1 MSSIIEDI
9 DLGHL
14 TPEERQ
20 KILAVMKRL
29 KDEEKK
35 EMAMKKK
42 VNVEY
47 KDYQEHVKKA
57 TGNANQPNSISK
69 LMPKGTNDMGQVC
82 ALCHNTKIVDGC
94 GHTCSYC
101 SMQFCSRCGGRV
113 SVVSSKNERMI
124 MWVCNLCRK
133 QQEML
138 TKSGTLYRN
147 CQNESSLTLNL
158 EPVPSFE
165 RARGKMSGSAS
176 LAQLEFTKPDRGMR
190 SRSGVSSPRLKKGMS
205 EPQLAN
211 CEKDTVPSVKVVEYP
226 NGKTSKPLAESSVI
240 TSSASSVPADET
252 PESRSMHG
260 VRRSSTN
267 SERRLYRQDQTI
279 AQDPS
284 SPKKVASSFEA
295 DGTTTFTRP
304 QEVSKRGHE
313 QGEDFKLPHQDN
325 ANDRAT
331 CSVKAKDSNQTNM
344 DVEKTNNEPNLS
356 LRCFSLL
363 SLTHPRE
370 TQLHQKEVSNT
381 HPDAKPQKIQSNT
394 LANSKAGNSHISKV
408 STVAVNNRDLVSSPQ
423 TSKSD
428 SNISM
433 GSSEKSIHNVRRNS
447 HEKIRH
453 VNANPNTVRSKSGQI
468 SNQGSSKRQP
478 RKSTMNN
485 VNRMTRDQANHISSN
500 LKKSNSNLDET
511 RYSLTVHGEET
522 KSSSQAMKIPC
533 DSAQLTHS
541 YHPDSTCSPLL
552 SNKSSSHK
560 SASRSNLTQEKN
572 HTISK
577 DLHSNS
583 KAEMYQSPK
592 KIRCSNVNKFRSR
605 QDHGC
610 NSMPRKK
617 NHNFRRHQRC
627 AMSDNEGSNNSNSY
641 YRGPR
646 SSYGSQNAINVLDDS
661 PDSVNS
667 DTVRKTTGCN
677 NTKMQRCNNNLHR
690 DCNSGVRYFCVG
702 CTTPNSRAMCTSN
715 HSHQIN
721 EHKNFPVDYHTYYTD
736 SNQSRSHTT
745 CHKNYRRH
753 DGSPRCVSAH
763 SQGSALRKTYAKQNS
778 RAGKHLRRKPS
789 LSSTDEDILSTPEY
803 SSGDEIEKRM
813 ESSGKGQNNLQPCSL
828 LFISSPFHGKLN
840 QAAAQTL
847 KKQEQLFQHKPKS
860 IHHNAFMNSPYN
872 ATKHKLK
879 RILSK
884 HKTVPGHDTDAKSDR
899 KCNLNPDS
907 CEHCPGITTNID
919 VGSSMDFTC
928 QQPVMWQPSSDG
940 KFLIGKMTLNKEL
953 TSLQPEQME
962 NGGVLGLKVVG
973 GKVTESGHLGA
984 FITKVKK
991 GSLADVI
998 GNLKSGDE
1006 VLKWNQH
1013 CLRDATF
1020 DEVYEAVLAS
1030 KKKKVV
1036 ELVVS
1041 RPTQD
1046 ESRNPESFSVRRV
1059 TESSSSSFDSQK
1071 REDNIVKGS
1080 SSYATPQ
1087 QHPAFS
1093 NKQSTALVVC
1103 GRLQV
1108 RVWYQQA
1115 SQQLHVTLVQA
1126 ADLIARP
1133 DGNHRN
1139 PYIKMYLLP
1148 DRSASSRM
1156 RSRIAKKTLDPHW
1169 NQSFVYEPIRRQDL
1183 DSMTLELTMWDFDR
1197 CLGSSN
1203 CFLGEV
1209 LLDLGLS
1216 QLDDVPRWFS
1226 LQPAK
1231 NENNMSFSLTAK
1243 QAMQNCAHTV
1253 SRHTMSSLPHL
1264 TSDYDNHGNAP
1275 NGYVISDQ
1283 PNSTLTIS
1291 PRQIDS
1297 ATNTRHQD
1305 HASFCHVAT
1314 SLCSSPSSMEASSRH
1329 DCAFGGMRVLPSPP
1343 GGKMRSSKTEI
1354 IQPHSGSDQ
1363 FQSSEFDA
1371 THKTRSRHHSSDY
1384 SPQLNCCTFPKD
1396 SVQREN
1402 EPHLF
1407 HQQTKESQRTHS
1419 TVLSSHSSQP
1429 ELQQDSQQSTEYVD
1443 GSDDLQLNQN
1453 KLSKSNKKTAKALSS
1468 SQQRKE
1474 YMSKSLSANLHTQD
1488 KNNSQSKMTVSSSGR
1503 NTPQSRTNS
1512 VERKT
1517 SARKTNSLGQKITSV
1532 VGITGRSQSSSTLGC
1547 QHKAG
1552 NSPRCSEYGIHPRL
1566 TRNGSKESPSGS
1578 IPSIA
1583 SEGSSSVDKTL
1594 QNFVGGLGPGQVVG
1608 RQTLAAS
1615 SLGDL
1620 ELGFYERRGQ
1630 LEVQVI
1636 RARNLVPKANTKI
1649 LPATYVKVYLLFD
1662 LQCIS
1667 KKKTKIARRA
1677 LDPAFHQTLTFD
1689 PTQYGNAVQVIMWGD
1704 YGRMDH
1710 KAFMGVIQVRLD
1722 SLNLSTNSIGWY
1734 HLFPTTSLIDASS
1747 LEGTHPGSMTSLDSD
1762 MSSVFKS

>member
-1 MSSIIEDI
+1 MSSIIEDL

-226 NGKTSKPLAESSVI
+226 NGKSNKPLAESSVI

-295 DGTTTFTRP
+295 DSTTTFTRP

-313 QGEDFKLPHQDN
+313 QVEDFKSPHQDN

-331 CSVKAKDSNQTNM
+331 CSVKAKDSNQTN
-344 DVEKTNNEPNLS
+344 
-356 LRCFSLL
+356 FSF
-363 SLTHPRE
+363 
-370 TQLHQKEVSNT
+370 QNT
-381 HPDAKPQKIQSNT
+381 
-394 LANSKAGNSHISKV
+394 
-408 STVAVNNRDLVSSPQ
+408 VSSPQ

-453 VNANPNTVRSKSGQI
+453 VNASPNTVRSKSGQI

-500 LKKSNSNLDET
+500 LKKSNFDET
-511 RYSLTVHGEET
+511 RYGLTVHGEET

-533 DSAQLTHS
+533 DSAQLTHT

-572 HTISK
+572 HTLSK

-583 KAEMYQSPK
+583 QAEMYQSPK

-627 AMSDNEGSNNSNSY
+627 AMSDNEGSSNSNSY

-646 SSYGSQNAINVLDDS
+646 SSYGSQNAINVLVDS
-661 PDSVNS
+661 PDSANS
-667 DTVRKTTGCN
+667 DIVRKTTGCN

-690 DCNSGVRYFCVG
+690 DCNNGVRYFCVG
-702 CTTPNSRAMCTSN
+702 CTAPNSRPMCTSN

-721 EHKNFPVDYHTYYTD
+721 EHKYLPVDYCTD
-736 SNQSRSHTT
+736 SNQSRHTT

-813 ESSGKGQNNLQPCSL
+813 ESSGK
-828 LFISSPFHGKLN
+828 
-840 QAAAQTL
+840 AA
-847 KKQEQLFQHKPKS
+847 
-860 IHHNAFMNSPYN
+860 
-872 ATKHKLK
+872 
-879 RILSK
+879 
-884 HKTVPGHDTDAKSDR
+884 
-899 KCNLNPDS
+899 
-907 CEHCPGITTNID
+907 
-919 VGSSMDFTC
+919 
-928 QQPVMWQPSSDG
+928 
-940 KFLIGKMTLNKEL
+940 
-953 TSLQPEQME
+953 
-962 NGGVLGLKVVG
+962 
-973 GKVTESGHLGA
+973 
-984 FITKVKK
+984 
-991 GSLADVI
+991 
-998 GNLKSGDE
+998 
-1006 VLKWNQH
+1006 
-1013 CLRDATF
+1013 
-1020 DEVYEAVLAS
+1020 
-1030 KKKKVV
+1030 
-1036 ELVVS
+1036 
-1041 RPTQD
+1041 
-1046 ESRNPESFSVRRV
+1046 
-1059 TESSSSSFDSQK
+1059 
-1071 REDNIVKGS
+1071 
-1080 SSYATPQ
+1080 
-1087 QHPAFS
+1087 
-1093 NKQSTALVVC
+1093 
-1103 GRLQV
+1103 
-1108 RVWYQQA
+1108 
-1115 SQQLHVTLVQA
+1115 
-1126 ADLIARP
+1126 
-1133 DGNHRN
+1133 
-1139 PYIKMYLLP
+1139 
-1148 DRSASSRM
+1148 
-1156 RSRIAKKTLDPHW
+1156 
-1169 NQSFVYEPIRRQDL
+1169 
-1183 DSMTLELTMWDFDR
+1183 
-1197 CLGSSN
+1197 
-1203 CFLGEV
+1203 CF
-1209 LLDLGLS
+1209 
-1216 QLDDVPRWFS
+1216 
-1226 LQPAK
+1226 
-1231 NENNMSFSLTAK
+1231 
-1243 QAMQNCAHTV
+1243 
-1253 SRHTMSSLPHL
+1253 
-1264 TSDYDNHGNAP
+1264 
-1275 NGYVISDQ
+1275 
-1283 PNSTLTIS
+1283 
-1291 PRQIDS
+1291 
-1297 ATNTRHQD
+1297 
-1305 HASFCHVAT
+1305 VAT
-1314 SLCSSPSSMEASSRH
+1314 
-1329 DCAFGGMRVLPSPP
+1329 
-1343 GGKMRSSKTEI
+1343 
-1354 IQPHSGSDQ
+1354 
-1363 FQSSEFDA
+1363 
-1371 THKTRSRHHSSDY
+1371 
-1384 SPQLNCCTFPKD
+1384 
-1396 SVQREN
+1396 
-1402 EPHLF
+1402 
-1407 HQQTKESQRTHS
+1407 
-1419 TVLSSHSSQP
+1419 
-1429 ELQQDSQQSTEYVD
+1429 
-1443 GSDDLQLNQN
+1443 
-1453 KLSKSNKKTAKALSS
+1453 
-1468 SQQRKE
+1468 
-1474 YMSKSLSANLHTQD
+1474 
-1488 KNNSQSKMTVSSSGR
+1488 
-1503 NTPQSRTNS
+1503 
-1512 VERKT
+1512 
-1517 SARKTNSLGQKITSV
+1517 
-1532 VGITGRSQSSSTLGC
+1532 
-1547 QHKAG
+1547 
-1552 NSPRCSEYGIHPRL
+1552 
-1566 TRNGSKESPSGS
+1566 
-1578 IPSIA
+1578 
-1583 SEGSSSVDKTL
+1583 
-1594 QNFVGGLGPGQVVG
+1594 
-1608 RQTLAAS
+1608 
-1615 SLGDL
+1615 
-1620 ELGFYERRGQ
+1620 
-1630 LEVQVI
+1630 
-1636 RARNLVPKANTKI
+1636 
-1649 LPATYVKVYLLFD
+1649 
-1662 LQCIS
+1662 
-1667 KKKTKIARRA
+1667 
-1677 LDPAFHQTLTFD
+1677 
-1689 PTQYGNAVQVIMWGD
+1689 
-1704 YGRMDH
+1704 
-1710 KAFMGVIQVRLD
+1710 
-1722 SLNLSTNSIGWY
+1722 
-1734 HLFPTTSLIDASS
+1734 LI
-1747 LEGTHPGSMTSLDSD
+1747 
-1762 MSSVFKS
+1762 